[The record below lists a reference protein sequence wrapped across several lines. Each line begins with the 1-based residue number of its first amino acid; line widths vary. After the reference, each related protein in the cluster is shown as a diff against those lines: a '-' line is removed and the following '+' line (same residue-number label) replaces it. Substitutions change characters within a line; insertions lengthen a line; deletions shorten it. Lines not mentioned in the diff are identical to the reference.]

1 MAMAN
6 AYDEQHNIPPLEVE
20 LAGILHSANL
30 HGRQARAVA
39 ARLGWDGQGACTLA
53 LAAKSE
59 GYSRERVRQLE
70 ERVRSRADSS
80 HRSFAVEA
88 ALRLIEDAAPIDL
101 RDASVLL
108 AERGVSRRPFQ
119 VEGLLSAADILGTGH
134 SLRIHN
140 GRVVRWGPPSAVRE
154 PAAASSEAHLHI
166 LVESMVR
173 AGHSERAVV
182 TAVKEATGHA
192 ARRSRTPL

>member
-1 MAMAN
+1 MAN
-6 AYDEQHNIPPLEVE
+6 AYDEQYNVPALEVE

-39 ARLGWDGQGACTLA
+39 ARLGWDGQGGCTLA

-70 ERVRSRADSS
+70 ERVRSSPD
-80 HRSFAVEA
+80 RSLPHAFAVEA
-88 ALRLIEDAAPIDL
+88 ALRLIESAAPIDL

-108 AERGVSRRPFQ
+108 AERGVSRCPFQ
-119 VEGLLSAADILGTGH
+119 VEGLLSAADIVDAEH
-134 SLRIHN
+134 SLRIRD
-140 GRVVRWGPPSAVRE
+140 GMVVRWGLSHADRE
-154 PAAASSEAHLHI
+154 PAAASGEAHLHI

-173 AGHSERAVV
+173 AGHSERSVV
-182 TAVKEATGHA
+182 TAVEEATGD
-192 ARRSRTPL
+192 RGRQPGTGD